1 MTGMREQGSTEPKW
15 LEGNILTS
23 NGWMRGMV
31 EFGEHIHSLSGEAV
45 AGPEPGRPVILP
57 GFIDLHVHGGGGAD
71 IMSGRSAVLTA
82 ARMHARHGTTS
93 MLATTVCASRE
104 DLQRV
109 AAEIGPVVRQG
120 DAGGARVLGLHL
132 EGPFINPGKLG
143 AQPDCTRPGTLEEV
157 LALNELAPIR
167 ILTLAPELDGHLD
180 LIKALVGQGIR
191 VQAGHTLGDYQ
202 VGVAALEAGLGS
214 FTHLFNAMTGMLHRE
229 PGMAAAAMA
238 HAEYAELIVDLI
250 HVHPGI
256 IRAALRAIPKLYCV
270 TDGTAGS
277 GMPDGPYH
285 LGGQCVT
292 KRHGAVRL
300 ADGTLAGST
309 LTLDRAFR
317 NLVDI
322 GLPLEDASHRVSAY
336 PAEYLG
342 LADRGRIAIGKVAD
356 LVVMDPALQ
365 LTSVFLEGVSLDIA
379 DA

>member
-1 MTGMREQGSTEPKW
+1 MTGTLEQGPPGPRR
-15 LEGNILTS
+15 LEGSILTPD
-23 NGWMRGMV
+23 GWMRGVV
-31 EFGEHIHSLSGEAV
+31 EFGARIRALTGTAA

-104 DLQRV
+104 DLRRV
-109 AAEIGPVVRQG
+109 AAEIGPAVSQG
-120 DAGGARVLGLHL
+120 QAGGARVLGLHL

-143 AQPDCTRPGTLEEV
+143 AQPHCTRPGTLEEV
-157 LALNELAPIR
+157 LALNALAPIR
-167 ILTLAPELDGHLD
+167 IVTLAPELDGHLE
-180 LIKALVGQGIR
+180 LIKALVDQGIR
-191 VQAGHTLGDYQ
+191 VQAGHTLGDYP
-202 VGVAALEAGLGS
+202 VGVAALQAGLGS

-238 HAEYAELIVDLI
+238 HAEYAELIADLI
-250 HVHPGI
+250 HVHPGMI
-256 IRAALRAIPKLYCV
+256 LAALRAIPRLYCV

-285 LGGQCVT
+285 LGSQCVT
-292 KRHGAVRL
+292 KFHGAVRL

-309 LTLDRAFR
+309 LTLDQALR
-317 NLVDI
+317 NLV
-322 GLPLEDASHRVSAY
+322 GLGLTLEDASHRVSAY
-336 PAEYLG
+336 AAEYLG
-342 LADRGRIAIGKVAD
+342 LDDRGRIAVGRMAD

-365 LTSVFLEGVSLDIA
+365 LTSVFLEGVSLDLI

>member
-1 MTGMREQGSTEPKW
+1 
-15 LEGNILTS
+15 
-23 NGWMRGMV
+23 MV

-322 GLPLEDASHRVSAY
+322 GLTLEDASHRVSAY

>member
-1 MTGMREQGSTEPKW
+1 
-15 LEGNILTS
+15 
-23 NGWMRGMV
+23 MRGMV
-31 EFGEHIHSLSGEAV
+31 EFGERILTLSGEPA
-45 AGPEPGRPVILP
+45 AGPAPGRPVILP

-71 IMSGRSAVLTA
+71 IMSGRSAALTA

-93 MLATTVCASRE
+93 MLATTVCASRQ

-109 AAEIGPVVRQG
+109 AAEIGPAVGQG
-120 DAGGARVLGLHL
+120 HAGCARLLGLHL

-167 ILTLAPELDGHLD
+167 ILTLAPEMDGHLE

-202 VGVAALEAGLGS
+202 VGVAALKAGLGG

-238 HAEYAELIVDLI
+238 HAEYAEIIADLI
-250 HVHPGI
+250 HVHPGV
-256 IRAALRAIPKLYCV
+256 IRAALRAIPRLYCV
-270 TDGTAGS
+270 TDGTAGC

-285 LGGQCVT
+285 LGKQSVT
-292 KRHGAVRL
+292 KSHGAVRL

-309 LTLDRAFR
+309 LTLDTALR
-317 NLVDI
+317 NLVSI
-322 GLPLEDASHRVSAY
+322 GLTLEDASHRVSAY
-336 PAEYLG
+336 AAEYLG
-342 LADRGRIAIGKVAD
+342 LTDRGSIAVGNVAD
-356 LVVMDPALQ
+356 LVVMDSALQ
-365 LTSVFLEGVSLDIA
+365 LTSVFLQGVSLDVA